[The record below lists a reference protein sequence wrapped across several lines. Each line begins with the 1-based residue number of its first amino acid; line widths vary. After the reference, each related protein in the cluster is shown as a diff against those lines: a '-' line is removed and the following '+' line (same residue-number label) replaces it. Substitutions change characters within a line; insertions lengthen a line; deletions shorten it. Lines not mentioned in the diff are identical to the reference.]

1 MDPFIATLYRTA
13 IAFIGILVYAR
24 ILGKQQMS
32 QMTFYDY
39 VTGITFGS
47 IAASIA
53 VEPTSKLWLIVAA
66 LTVFAI
72 LDYLS
77 GVLTEKSRPLRKIVE
92 GEPTILVHNGKIME
106 HNMAK
111 LRYNMEN
118 LMMQLREKDVF
129 DISDVE
135 FAIAET
141 DGMLTVL
148 KKPQKRSVT
157 PQDLGIPVSYEGLP
171 SELIVDGKIIYQNL
185 KQNNL
190 DEEWLISQLK
200 GKGFNSP
207 NDILYATLD
216 VQGNLYIDER
226 KDKLKHITDISD

>member
-1 MDPFIATLYRTA
+1 MSPFIETLYRTVV
-13 IAFIGILVYAR
+13 AFLGILVYAR

-47 IAASIA
+47 IAAAIT
-53 VEPTSKLWLIVAA
+53 VEPNEKLWPLIWA
-66 LTVFAI
+66 LTIFAL

-77 GVLTEKSRPLRKIVE
+77 GVITEKSRPLRKLIE

-111 LRYNMEN
+111 TRYNMEN
-118 LMMQLREKDVF
+118 LTMQLREKDVF

-141 DGMLTVL
+141 DGVLTVL
-148 KKPQKRSVT
+148 KKSQKRPAT
-157 PQDLGIPVSYEGLP
+157 PQDLGIPTSYEGLP

-190 DEEWLISQLK
+190 DEEWLITQLK
-200 GKGFNSP
+200 AKGFNNP
-207 NDILYATLD
+207 DDIAYASLD
-216 VQGNLYIDER
+216 VQGNLYVDER
-226 KDKLKHITDISD
+226 RDKLKHITDISD

>member
-1 MDPFIATLYRTA
+1 MSPFIETLYRTTV
-13 IAFIGILVYAR
+13 AFLGILVYAR

-47 IAASIA
+47 IAAAIT
-53 VEPTSKLWLIVAA
+53 VEPNDKLWLLIWA
-66 LTVFAI
+66 LTIFAI

-77 GVLTEKSRPLRKIVE
+77 GVITEKSRPLRKIIE
-92 GEPTILVHNGKIME
+92 GEPTILIHNGKIME
-106 HNMAK
+106 HNMGK
-111 LRYNMEN
+111 VRYNMEN

-141 DGMLTVL
+141 DGILTVL
-148 KKPQKRSVT
+148 KKSQKRPVT
-157 PQDLGIPVSYEGLP
+157 PQDLGIPTSYEGLP
-171 SELIVDGKIIYQNL
+171 SELIVDGEIIYQNL

-200 GKGFNSP
+200 AKGFNSP
-207 NDILYATLD
+207 NDITYAGLD
-216 VQGNLYIDER
+216 VQGNLYVDER
-226 KDKLKHITDISD
+226 RDKLKHITDISD

>member
-1 MDPFIATLYRTA
+1 MDPFIATLYRTT

-148 KKPQKRSVT
+148 KKSQKRSVT
-157 PQDLGIPVSYEGLP
+157 PQDLGIPVGYEGLP

-190 DEEWLISQLK
+190 DEEWLISQLN